1 MEEMILKAY
10 EKVADRI
17 ERMKKSKQIQWLK
30 SDVYINKNLTLRV
43 EVERGF
49 KGNVYSIGVYPIV
62 NGKTVDVCPDHESL
76 EKDIKYLL
84 RCYAFEEAE
93 CVICGKRFVK
103 KKINHMCCS
112 DECRKISER
121 NTTKRY
127 ANEHKSEIAE
137 RRKAKKKKEKNMT
150 NAEKIIEIDRKAK
163 ERGLSYGQY
172 VARYGG

>member
-1 MEEMILKAY
+1 MILKAY

-84 RCYAFEEAE
+84 RCYAFKEAE

-103 KKINHMCCS
+103 K
-112 DECRKISER
+112 R
-121 NTTKRY
+121 
-127 ANEHKSEIAE
+127 
-137 RRKAKKKKEKNMT
+137 
-150 NAEKIIEIDRKAK
+150 
-163 ERGLSYGQY
+163 
-172 VARYGG
+172 